1 MRVRPILLL
10 LTLLLTVV
18 SASPARGAPS
28 DLPRK
33 PSRYIT
39 DNAGV
44 ISPPDLEMINRQL
57 DEFER
62 TTSNQFLVAIYPQL
76 PEGEELADYCT
87 RTFESWHPGK
97 KATSNGVVLF
107 VFVNSH
113 KMQIT
118 PGYGLEG
125 ALPDATCKDIIDTK
139 IAPHFKT
146 GDYTGGVRAGVNA
159 IIAAT
164 KGEYHGTGAT
174 VRDIVERHIQD
185 ALFWTLAILILGTS
199 LIRSALR
206 RHFGTVYGS
215 RQPTGLFNHL
225 LYAWAMRANSS
236 NSSSDSGW
244 FSSGGFLGGG
254 GGGGFSSGGF
264 SSGGGSTGGGGAGG
278 SW

>member
-1 MRVRPILLL
+1 MRARPIFLLL
-10 LTLLLTVV
+10 PLMLTVV
-18 SASPARGAPS
+18 SASRALAASTG
-28 DLPRK
+28 LPRK
-33 PSRYIT
+33 PSQYIT

-44 ISPPDLEMINRQL
+44 ISPPDLAEINQQL
-57 DEFER
+57 DQFER
-62 TTSNQFLVAIYPQL
+62 ATSNQFLVAIYPQL
-76 PEGEELADYCT
+76 PEGEDIADYCT
-87 RTFESWHPGK
+87 RTFESWHPGQK
-97 KATSNGVVLF
+97 SKSNGVVLF
-107 VFVNSH
+107 IFVNSH
-113 KMQIT
+113 RVQIT

-139 IAPHFKT
+139 IAPRFKT

-164 KGEYHGTGAT
+164 RGEYRGTGST
-174 VRDIVERHIQD
+174 VRNIVERHIQD
-185 ALFWTLAILILGTS
+185 ALFWTFAILILGTS

-215 RQPTGLFNHL
+215 RQPSGLFNHL

-236 NSSSDSGW
+236 SSSSDSGW